1 MTSSQIVA
9 EPLLQR
15 FARRALLRRAV
26 GIVAAGIA
34 TPAAVGLLAA
44 CSPPP
49 GQTSPPAAAT
59 VSTAASANT
68 AVVNATPG
76 GNAAAAV
83 AKSPPIRIGFI
94 PLTDCS
100 SVAMASELGLYA
112 KHGVNVELS
121 REASWA
127 NVRDKLLSGDLEAA
141 HCLFGMPFSVYT
153 GVGGPA
159 GRELPIAML
168 LNSNGQATTLS
179 TAVFRPAVGYGASE
193 VKKVSEVVRNLK
205 AQGRELTFAMT
216 FPGGTHDM
224 WLRYWLA
231 AAGVPQDSVKI
242 ITIPP
247 PQMVAN
253 MKVGNMDGYNVGE
266 PWGGVAAKEGI
277 GFTQVATQ
285 DIWQNHPEK
294 ALVLNQTF
302 FEQRSNDVKS
312 VMRAIFEAAAWLD
325 IPENRQKA
333 APIVGGQ
340 AYVNAPADV
349 IDARLAGRYDLGGGL
364 GEHIYTDD
372 SMQFSNNGKVNF
384 PRNGYAVW
392 FLAQYVRFG
401 LLETPPDY
409 ATIPSRLIKQDLYRE
424 VAKEMAVDIPD
435 DDMAPITPQL
445 DGITFDPR
453 DPSVSLAK
461 YPKVAAL

>member
-1 MTSSQIVA
+1 MRQTVD
-9 EPLLQR
+9 
-15 FARRALLRRAV
+15 RRGFLRRAMGFVVV
-26 GIVAAGIA
+26 GVAAPSSVGLVAACSPAAPQSASSGA
-34 TPAAVGLLAA
+34 TPAA
-44 CSPPP
+44 
-49 GQTSPPAAAT
+49 
-59 VSTAASANT
+59 TAASST
-68 AVVNATPG
+68 APTTNAAPG
-76 GNAAAAV
+76 GDAAKAAGKG
-83 AKSPPIRIGFI
+83 ALIRIGFI

-112 KHGVNVELS
+112 KHGVNVEVT

-127 NVRDKLLSGDLEAA
+127 NVRDKLLSGDLDAS

-159 GRELPIAML
+159 GRELPIAMI
-168 LNSNGQATTLS
+168 LNNNGQATTLS
-179 TAVFRPAVGYGASE
+179 TSVFRPAVGYGVAE
-193 VKKVSEVVRNLK
+193 TKKVADVVRTNK

-216 FPGGTHDM
+216 FPGGTHDL

-231 AAGVPQDSVKI
+231 AAGVPQSSVKI

-285 DIWQNHPEK
+285 DMWKHHPEK
-294 ALVLNQTF
+294 ALVLSQAF
-302 FEQRSNDVKS
+302 LEQRPNDVKA
-312 VMRAIFEAAAWLD
+312 VMRAVLEASAWLD

-333 APIVGGQ
+333 APVVGSQ
-340 AYVNAPADV
+340 SYVNAPADV

-372 SMQFSNNGKVNF
+372 SMLFSNNGKVNF
-384 PRNGYAVW
+384 PRNGHGIW
-392 FLAQYVRFG
+392 FLGQYVRFG
-401 LLETPPDY
+401 LLESPPDF
-409 ATIPSRLIKQDLYRE
+409 ATIPKKLIKQDLYRE
-424 VAKEMAVDIPD
+424 VAKEMSVEIPD
-435 DDMAPITPQL
+435 DDMASITPQI
-445 DGITFDPR
+445 DGITFDPKN
-453 DPSVSLAK
+453 PTASLAN
-461 YPKVAAL
+461 YPTVAPL

>member
-1 MTSSQIVA
+1 MRQTID
-9 EPLLQR
+9 
-15 FARRALLRRAV
+15 RRGFLRRAIGLV
-26 GIVAAGIA
+26 VAGVAAPVSVGLVAACSPAAPQSTSGGA
-34 TPAAVGLLAA
+34 TPAA
-44 CSPPP
+44 
-49 GQTSPPAAAT
+49 
-59 VSTAASANT
+59 TAASSTTPAP
-68 AVVNATPG
+68 NAAPG
-76 GNAAAAV
+76 GDAASAAT
-83 AKSPPIRIGFI
+83 KSAPIRIGFI

-112 KHGVNVELS
+112 KHGVNVEVT

-127 NVRDKLLSGDLEAA
+127 NVRDKLLSGDLDAA

-159 GRELPIAML
+159 GRELPIAMM
-168 LNSNGQATTLS
+168 LNANGQAITLS
-179 TAVFRPAVGYGASE
+179 TSVFRPAVGYGVSE
-193 VKKVSEVVRNLK
+193 TKKVADVVRTLK

-216 FPGGTHDM
+216 FPGGTHDL

-231 AAGVPQDSVKI
+231 AAGVPQTSVKI

-285 DIWQNHPEK
+285 DMWKHHPEK
-294 ALVLNQTF
+294 ALVLNQMF
-302 FEQRSNDVKS
+302 LEQRTNDVKA
-312 VMRAIFEAAAWLD
+312 VMRAVLEASAWLD

-372 SMQFSNNGKVNF
+372 SMLFSNNGKVNF
-384 PRNGYAVW
+384 PRNGHGVW
-392 FLAQYVRFG
+392 FLGQYVRFG
-401 LLETPPDY
+401 LLESPPDY
-409 ATIPSRLIKQDLYRE
+409 AAIPKKLIRQDLYRE

-435 DDMAPITPQL
+435 DDMATITPQI
-445 DGITFDPR
+445 DGITFDPK
-453 DPSVSLAK
+453 DPTASLAK
-461 YPKVAAL
+461 YPNVAPL